1 MNAVIKRSKIKKEL
15 AYKLLLIIIT
25 KQILI
30 TSTKTYNP
38 NLSEELKIAILECFE
53 RASTQLDS
61 DVIEKVI
68 VKENQPLLA
77 QCIFL
82 CVEMIS
88 REKYQKIRY
97 DKFN

>member
-1 MNAVIKRSKIKKEL
+1 MKDIP
-15 AYKLLLIIIT
+15 YKTLLIIIL
-25 KQILI
+25 KQIFN

-53 RASTQLDS
+53 LSSKQLDF

-68 VKENQPLLA
+68 VKENQPLIA

-88 REKYQKIRY
+88 QEKYLKIR
-97 DKFN
+97 